1 MPHRL
6 AIAAFEMRTQ
16 FFTIGHAGR
25 PIAQFVELLRAA
37 EIQLVVDVRTMPRSR
52 ANPQFNRDALPQ
64 SLSAVAIDYEH
75 IAELGGLRARSAD
88 VSPSVN
94 AFWENP
100 SFHNYAD
107 YAMSECFR
115 SGLMRLRQLGH
126 AKRSAIMCAE
136 TVWWRCHRRIITDYL
151 LVAGDEVFH
160 ILGPNRAERARLT
173 PAAKLGPTGTL
184 TYPADASVE
193 KSP

>member
-1 MPHRL
+1 
-6 AIAAFEMRTQ
+6 MRTQ
-16 FFTIGHAGR
+16 FFTIGHAAR
-25 PIAQFVELLRAA
+25 PIAQFVELLREA
-37 EIQLVVDVRTMPRSR
+37 EIQLVVVVRAMPRSR
-52 ANPQFNRDALPQ
+52 ANPQFNRDALPKACLRSQ
-64 SLSAVAIDYEH
+64 STTSTLRSSR
-75 IAELGGLRARSAD
+75 GLRARSAD

-107 YAMSECFR
+107 YAMSECLR

-173 PAAKLGPTGTL
+173 PAAKLNPTGTL